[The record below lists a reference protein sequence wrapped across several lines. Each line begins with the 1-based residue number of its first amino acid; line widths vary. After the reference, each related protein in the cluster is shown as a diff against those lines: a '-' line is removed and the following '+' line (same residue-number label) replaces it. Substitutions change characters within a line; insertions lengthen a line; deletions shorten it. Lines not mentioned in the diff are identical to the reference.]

1 MTAIASSS
9 PGLSTAYQAAALQ
22 SRQQDVR
29 QQPPPPPVEP
39 VAPGGAASGSP
50 GPGLGRN
57 VDIRA

>member
-29 QQPPPPPVEP
+29 QQPPPPPPPVEP
-39 VAPGGAASGSP
+39 AAASASP